1 MPTTPTR
8 GHHRQKQKKEFT
20 RRLRDLEVTFS
31 HYLPS
36 ASLPS
41 PYSTPSRP
49 GPSPSG
55 STVCSSG
62 YHQLST
68 PPTSANITS
77 TTMMSSKA
85 PNANG
90 NGSPYR
96 PRSDVHQHEHDHNHN
111 DELRPMMNVSNSY
124 TSAATGGSLDGPP
137 VHCLPGKPPLFNLIK
152 CIVAAVTVGLVVGSV
167 ASGLTQANVVPQNDG
182 IASPGA
188 AATGSGGGSSGASG
202 HKYWSKP
209 NEVVDPARAKEMA
222 AEAEQD
228 ARDAI
233 ARAGGKPAAAAKA
246 AKKEAT
252 KKEEDENN
260 DDDDDDEVTE
270 TEDANGDK
278 DGDDAVQEDTTT
290 TTTKEKDDA
299 QFAPGYP
306 KKWHGSLRDK
316 EEPGGVEF
324 KYVAKWTDGTYDP
337 NPDLP
342 FPRLAWLLSFPNSGT
357 SYTMKLVE
365 TATGH
370 HVASNYGDHNL
381 HKVTKLSE
389 PFYEDDATF
398 AVMRSRGSIGP
409 FIADAGGKKM
419 TRTTRGY
426 VITKTHCGGYCFKC
440 APSKYALTDPQFL
453 LKCASGGWVY
463 RDEFKSP
470 DRPIK
475 SKTTY
480 DPRLISRAVHLIRN
494 PFDNIVSRYH
504 LEHNHMER
512 YDRQKDL
519 AKYDREKDGFRK
531 FCKQLNKNYASEEL
545 EFAKAVQKETGDD
558 ALLQAL
564 EYVQDV
570 PCYQDL
576 FKYINWHNHAFR
588 ATEELKVP
596 TLLLHYEEYEADF
609 DATLETLLEF
619 LDQPL
624 ASDFTKEFIE
634 GKSYAEEYFT
644 EDERH
649 MVKKAVK
656 LLASDELHKE
666 IQRYFD

>member
-1 MPTTPTR
+1 MQGDRPPSQNTAK
-8 GHHRQKQKKEFT
+8 KQFN

-36 ASLPS
+36 SSLPS
-41 PYSTPSRP
+41 PSRSPCLYTTPSRNP
-49 GPSPSG
+49 NSRGGNGSPNAS
-55 STVCSSG
+55 
-62 YHQLST
+62 YHRLST
-68 PPTSANITS
+68 PPSSANFSSSMMQSTS
-77 TTMMSSKA
+77 GS
-85 PNANG
+85 P

-96 PRSDVHQHEHDHNHN
+96 NGNGNVNGRHTAASN
-111 DELRPMMNVSNSY
+111 DELKPMNVSNSY
-124 TSAATGGSLDGPP
+124 AAAASSGYSNLDGPP
-137 VHCLPGKPPLFNLIK
+137 VNCLPGKPPLFNLVK
-152 CIVAAVTVGLVVGSV
+152 CIVACVTVGLVVGSV
-167 ASGLTQANVVPQNDG
+167 ASGLNQAKAPQSGGAGGVVPPPSDT
-182 IASPGA
+182 S
-188 AATGSGGGSSGASG
+188 GSGSSG
-202 HKYWSKP
+202 HQYWSKP
-209 NEVVDPARAKEMA
+209 NEVINPARVKEMA
-222 AEAEQD
+222 DQAEQD
-228 ARDAI
+228 AQDAI
-233 ARAGGKPAAAAKA
+233 ARMGGKPSSSV
-246 AKKEAT
+246 
-252 KKEEDENN
+252 EEEGKDDDDDNAN
-260 DDDDDDEVTE
+260 DDDDDDANDDDDDNVEADE
-270 TEDANGDK
+270 T
-278 DGDDAVQEDTTT
+278 
-290 TTTKEKDDA
+290 

-306 KKWHGSLRDK
+306 KKWHGSLKDK
-316 EEPGGVEF
+316 EEPNGVQF
-324 KYVAKWTDGTYDP
+324 KPVAKWVDGTYDP

-342 FPRLAWLLSFPNSGT
+342 YPRLAWLLSFPNSGT

-389 PFYEDDATF
+389 PFFEDEKTF
-398 AVMRSRGSIGP
+398 AEMRSRGSIGP

-419 TRTTRGY
+419 TRTAQGY

-440 APSKYALTDPQFL
+440 APSKYTLTDNQFL

-463 RDEFKSP
+463 KDEFKSSE
-470 DRPIK
+470 PIK

-531 FCKQLNKNYASEEL
+531 FCEQLNKNYADEEA
-545 EFAKAVQKETGDD
+545 EFAKLVKKETGDD
-558 ALLQAL
+558 ALQQAL
-564 EYVQDV
+564 DYVKDV

-576 FKYINWHNHAFR
+576 FKYVNWHNHAFT
-588 ATEELKVP
+588 ATEELKIP
-596 TLLLHYEEYEADF
+596 TLLLHYEDYETDF
-609 DATLETLLEF
+609 DSTLETLLQF

-644 EDERH
+644 DDERH
-649 MVKKAVK
+649 MVKKATK
-656 LLASDELHKE
+656 LLANDSLYKE
-666 IQRYFD
+666 ISRYFE